1 MKFLI
6 TGGLGFIGTNLIKFL
21 LAQKE
26 HEILNLDKIT
36 YAANS
41 SINKYF
47 EPNNLY
53 SFIKGDICDEL
64 LVKNLLDN
72 FKPDCIMNL
81 AAESHVDKSIS
92 GPDDFIR
99 TNIIGTSNLL
109 NKAKDYWISL
119 SAEKKNKFRFHHI
132 STDEVFG
139 SILKDDLFTEESR
152 YDPSSP
158 YAASKA
164 SSDHLVR
171 AWHKTYGLPILIS
184 NCSNNYGPHQYP
196 EKLIPLI
203 ILNAL
208 QKKDLPIYGDGL
220 QVRDWLHVE
229 DHVKALYKIIR
240 KGTIGETYNIGA
252 NNQISNI
259 NLVKMIC
266 NFLDTEIKEKPNKIE
281 SFQELIRYVNDRPG
295 HDICY
300 GINARKIK
308 IELDWKP
315 EIDFQS
321 GIEETIK
328 WYIHNKF
335 LYIT

>member
-21 LAQKE
+21 LSKNE

-36 YAANS
+36 YAANH

-47 EPNNLY
+47 ESNKSY
-53 SFIKGDICDEL
+53 SFIKGDICDEI

-81 AAESHVDKSIS
+81 AAESHVDKSIV
-92 GPDDFIR
+92 GANEFIQ

-109 NKAKDYWISL
+109 NQARDYWINL
-119 SAEKKNKFRFHHI
+119 SKEKKDKFKFHQI

-139 SILKDDLFTEESR
+139 SILNDKLFTEESR

-171 AWHKTYGLPILIS
+171 AWYKTYGFPILIS

-208 QKKDLPIYGDGL
+208 KGNTFPIYGNGL
-220 QVRDWLHVE
+220 QIRDWLYVE
-229 DHVKALYKIIR
+229 DHVKALYEIINR
-240 KGTIGETYNIGA
+240 GIAGETYNIGA
-252 NNQISNI
+252 NNQIKNI
-259 NLVKMIC
+259 NLVHIIC
-266 NFLDTEIKEKPNKIE
+266 NFLDSEIKEKPKGIKT
-281 SFQELIRYVNDRPG
+281 FKELIRYVDDRPG
-295 HDICY
+295 HDVCY
-300 GINARKIK
+300 GIDATKIRQDF
-308 IELDWKP
+308 DWKP
-315 EIDFQS
+315 EIDFKL
-321 GIEETIK
+321 GIKQTIK
-328 WYIHNKF
+328 WYIKNKF

>member
-1 MKFLI
+1 M
-6 TGGLGFIGTNLIKFL
+6 
-21 LAQKE
+21 
-26 HEILNLDKIT
+26 
-36 YAANS
+36 
-41 SINKYF
+41 
-47 EPNNLY
+47 
-53 SFIKGDICDEL
+53 
-64 LVKNLLDN
+64 
-72 FKPDCIMNL
+72 
-81 AAESHVDKSIS
+81 
-92 GPDDFIR
+92 
-99 TNIIGTSNLL
+99 
-109 NKAKDYWISL
+109 
-119 SAEKKNKFRFHHI
+119 
-132 STDEVFG
+132 
-139 SILKDDLFTEESR
+139 
-152 YDPSSP
+152 
-158 YAASKA
+158 
-164 SSDHLVR
+164 
-171 AWHKTYGLPILIS
+171 
-184 NCSNNYGPHQYP
+184 
-196 EKLIPLI
+196 
-203 ILNAL
+203 